1 MQTYL
6 QWCPIPSPCLK
17 ASTPS
22 YSRPSLEASTLSWGS
37 YLLKASTLP
46 WGTQFFNIVNASKNP
61 SQLCDANAFKTA
73 SSQMSP
79 PHAPPP
85 PRACKPREREPADS
99 SHTARKPACPSRV
112 SDVPPAAKTAG
123 EASRHSSRTA
133 GQTSDPAQRPHCRV
147 LHVSLRRLG
156 CSCFSR
162 CETQRARKDRVSPPS
177 RAAQSATA
185 PGNRRGAFSS
195 TVRRRRATNTVH
207 YANQAPGRRVMDP
220 GYLDD
225 MVL

>member
-1 MQTYL
+1 M
-6 QWCPIPSPCLK
+6 
-17 ASTPS
+17 
-22 YSRPSLEASTLSWGS
+22 
-37 YLLKASTLP
+37 STLP

-61 SQLCDANAFKTA
+61 SQLCGANAFKTA

-112 SDVPPAAKTAG
+112 SDLPPAAKTAG

-133 GQTSDPAQRPHCRV
+133 GQTSDPAQPPKLQC
-147 LHVSLRRLG
+147 SYASFRRLG

-162 CETQRARKDRVSPPS
+162 PEAQRPRKDRGVVTLQSSSERDSTRQQARSVLQHDAPP
-177 RAAQSATA
+177 QTHKHG
-185 PGNRRGAFSS
+185 P
-195 TVRRRRATNTVH
+195 
-207 YANQAPGRRVMDP
+207 
-220 GYLDD
+220 LC
-225 MVL
+225 